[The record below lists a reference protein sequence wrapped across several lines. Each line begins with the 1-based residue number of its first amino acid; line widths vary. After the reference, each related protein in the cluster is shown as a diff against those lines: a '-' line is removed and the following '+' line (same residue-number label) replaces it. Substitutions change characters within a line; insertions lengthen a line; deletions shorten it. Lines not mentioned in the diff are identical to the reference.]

1 MSVPAEVQLN
11 MPPTDPADTEMTVE
25 EGPRMRKLREVF
37 EAALNTCLNG
47 CSYAKMAQAFPR
59 LARDNPDALRSARE
73 QLVAFIRESI
83 REEFEDI
90 NMDKNVVAK
99 LNELDRIIALAQQ
112 RQKAEYERG
121 QGRGSKRTDNSSAP
135 AECMHFRVSPAQA
148 IRAYSVYAKRRELS
162 KLHTELAEIQSANH
176 ALQSRLT
183 QSRAEVST
191 LQNTIQSSAD
201 KLLPPRG
208 IVDVIEI
215 NTAVGGSEM
224 EWT

>member
-1 MSVPAEVQLN
+1 MSAPAKVQPN
-11 MPPTDPADTEMTVE
+11 APPADPADTEMTVE

-59 LARDNPDALRSARE
+59 LARENPEALRSARE
-73 QLVAFIRESI
+73 QLVAFIEESI

-90 NMDKNVVAK
+90 NIDKNVVAK

-148 IRAYSVYAKRRELS
+148 IRAYSIYAKRRELS
-162 KLHTELAEIQSANH
+162 KLHMELAESANH
-176 ALQSRLT
+176 AAQSRLT

-191 LQNTIQSSAD
+191 LQNTIQLSVD

-215 NTAVGGSEM
+215 STAVGGTEM
-224 EWT
+224 ECT